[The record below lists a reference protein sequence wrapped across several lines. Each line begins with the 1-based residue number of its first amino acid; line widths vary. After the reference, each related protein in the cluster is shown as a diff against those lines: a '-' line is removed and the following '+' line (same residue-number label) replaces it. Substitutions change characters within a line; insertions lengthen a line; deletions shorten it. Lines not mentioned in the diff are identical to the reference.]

1 MLSVKTPHFGC
12 YDTLHLK
19 GSLGNCGD
27 KLRICTICLAMRSI
41 LVKILASESVAC
53 LAGVRKGTGSEFG
66 RDVPEIPSPS
76 LPLQTPPTQAT
87 ESIFSVS
94 SGSTMNLHQLE
105 RFPFELEMITD
116 EKNTHKLTTI
126 QEFDWVNLPH
136 RRFRTW

>member
-27 KLRICTICLAMRSI
+27 KLRICIICIAMRSI

-66 RDVPEIPSPS
+66 RDVPESPLPPFPCKRIPRR
-76 LPLQTPPTQAT
+76 LQSQ
-87 ESIFSVS
+87 FFLCQV
-94 SGSTMNLHQLE
+94 GL
-105 RFPFELEMITD
+105 R
-116 EKNTHKLTTI
+116 
-126 QEFDWVNLPH
+126 
-136 RRFRTW
+136 

>member
-1 MLSVKTPHFGC
+1 MIPCTLKVPLVTVAINCHFFNLHSDAFHSRQNLSP
-12 YDTLHLK
+12 
-19 GSLGNCGD
+19 
-27 KLRICTICLAMRSI
+27 
-41 LVKILASESVAC
+41 ESVAC
-53 LAGVRKGTGSEFG
+53 VAGVRKGRGSEFG

-76 LPLQTPPTQAT
+76 LPLQTPATQAT

-94 SGSTMNLHQLE
+94 SGSTMNWHQLE

-116 EKNTHKLTTI
+116 EKNTNKLTTI